1 MIHPIFWLVVYKISL
16 AFHKIRHKNRKPLK
30 KQQEHCTGEI
40 IEVIIEETN
49 EINVKWNYL
58 QPLLRDMVKHN
69 ENAANEQKYI
79 DHLGKFFFYQKF
91 F

>member
-1 MIHPIFWLVVYKISL
+1 MTG
-16 AFHKIRHKNRKPLK
+16 KNRQNHLK
-30 KQQEHCTGEI
+30 QEHCTGEI

-58 QPLLRDMVKHN
+58 QPLLRDMVKNN

-79 DHLGKFFFYQKF
+79 DHLGKFFQSYSLLSN
-91 F
+91 